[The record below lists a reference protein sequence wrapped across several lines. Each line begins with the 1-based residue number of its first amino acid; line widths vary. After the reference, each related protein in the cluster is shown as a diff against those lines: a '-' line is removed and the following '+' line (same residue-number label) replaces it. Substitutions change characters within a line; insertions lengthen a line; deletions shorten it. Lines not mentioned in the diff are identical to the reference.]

1 MSIEENTLFII
12 ANYLYWMLHR
22 HVLSYGKQLNKNF
35 LQSEYM
41 VDPKGKLQ
49 ESKGANIIRKNILLN
64 SESSTGIESK
74 WDRRLP
80 RLFPLFVVFVASVIR
95 VPMVTSSSLSW
106 VLLLILE
113 EELLLTRSCC
123 SDMLSPKE
131 HWGCMGWRCWLQ
143 IKKEQVW
150 WCVIWTSTNIN
161 NISGR

>member
-1 MSIEENTLFII
+1 
-12 ANYLYWMLHR
+12 MLHR

-80 RLFPLFVVFVASVIR
+80 RLFPLFVVFVASVIS
-95 VPMVTSSSLSW
+95 VPMVTSSSLS
-106 VLLLILE
+106 
-113 EELLLTRSCC
+113 
-123 SDMLSPKE
+123 
-131 HWGCMGWRCWLQ
+131 
-143 IKKEQVW
+143 
-150 WCVIWTSTNIN
+150 
-161 NISGR
+161 